1 MGRRIFHSFLIS
13 ISRSIHEKLKHNL
26 SIVQKSPPPHLA
38 IPVGLCIFWVVNFLL
53 MGLVIAARGWDSH
66 DSSSVI
72 IHWDSYFVAFVIPMM
87 QFQSDLKECVEF

>member
-1 MGRRIFHSFLIS
+1 
-13 ISRSIHEKLKHNL
+13 
-26 SIVQKSPPPHLA
+26 
-38 IPVGLCIFWVVNFLL
+38 

-72 IHWDSYFVAFVIPMM
+72 ILWDSYFVAFVIPMM